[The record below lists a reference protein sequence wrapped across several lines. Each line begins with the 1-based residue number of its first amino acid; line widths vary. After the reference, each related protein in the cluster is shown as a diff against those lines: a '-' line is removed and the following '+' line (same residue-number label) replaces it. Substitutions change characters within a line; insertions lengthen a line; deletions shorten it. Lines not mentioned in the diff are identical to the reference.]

1 MKTKYLIN
9 KLINI
14 LNDKKQ
20 ICISLLIF
28 IYKKQSWYIQRILL
42 PNLYGRLMWEIII
55 ILYFELKTYIIN
67 LNFKNKFNII
77 YYLKKE

>member
-28 IYKKQSWYIQRILL
+28 IYKKQS
-42 PNLYGRLMWEIII
+42 
-55 ILYFELKTYIIN
+55 
-67 LNFKNKFNII
+67 
-77 YYLKKE
+77 